1 MSDQIVMSD
10 LLVDLSTEEQQIISG
25 GTYGFYGRPYYGGY
39 GRPYGGYGR
48 PYGGYGR
55 RFC

>member
-39 GRPYGGYGR
+39 GRPYYGSYGR
-48 PYGGYGR
+48 PYYGR